1 MNNAIAYSKEWFVKY
16 QKKKIKNF
24 FLIKNNKKL
33 NYKYLKRNK
42 IKYIF
47 FPHWSYRIPK
57 LIYQNFEC
65 IVFHTG
71 NLPNH
76 RGGSP
81 IQNLILKGYKKSYV
95 NAIKV
100 EKNIDSGPIYIK
112 KKINLDGNLEK
123 IFFEISKKI
132 ILMIKQITSKK
143 IKPKKQSGKIG
154 HLKRLNENQSL
165 IGKEI
170 KSISKFYDKIRMLDS
185 EEYPT
190 AYLIYNDFNLF
201 FKNAKKTNNKI
212 ITTCIIK
219 KIKK

>member
-1 MNNAIAYSKEWFVKY
+1 MKKIS
-16 QKKKIKNF
+16 KKKIKNF
-24 FLIKNNKKL
+24 FLINNNHKL
-33 NYKYLKRNK
+33 NYQFLKKNK

-47 FPHWSYRIPK
+47 FPHWSYKIPK

-71 NLPNH
+71 NLPKH

-100 EKNIDSGPIYIK
+100 ENNIDAGPIYIK

-132 ILMIKQITSKK
+132 ILMINQITSKK
-143 IKPKKQSGKIG
+143 IKPKKQSGKISY
-154 HLKRLNENQSL
+154 LKRLNENQSL

-170 KSISKFYDKIRMLDS
+170 KSISKFYDKIRMLDD
-185 EEYPT
+185 EEYPR
-190 AYLIYNDFNLF
+190 AHLIYNDFNLF
-201 FKNAKKTNNKI
+201 FKNAKKN
-212 ITTCIIK
+212 
-219 KIKK
+219 

>member
-1 MNNAIAYSKEWFVKY
+1 MNNAIAYSKKWFVKY

-24 FLIKNNKKL
+24 FLINNNRKL
-33 NYKYLKRNK
+33 NYQFLKKNK

-47 FPHWSYRIPK
+47 FPHWSYKIPK
-57 LIYQNFEC
+57 SIYQNFEC

-71 NLPNH
+71 NLPKH

-143 IKPKKQSGKIG
+143 IKPKKQSGKITY
-154 HLKRLNENQSL
+154 LKRLNENQSL

-170 KSISKFYDKIRMLDS
+170 KSISKFYDKIRMLDD
-185 EEYPT
+185 EEYPR
-190 AYLIYNDFNLF
+190 AHLIYNDFNLS
-201 FKNAKKTNNKI
+201 FKNAKKSNGKI